1 MFTPQD
7 LQGIPEFL
15 TLIEKG
21 SFTAAAEALGIS
33 RSRVSQVIARLESR
47 LGVQLIQRSTR
58 SMHLTEVG
66 EQFHESCRRSFAL
79 IDQAIDRA
87 QEEQQRISGT
97 LRINSVGG
105 WFGERILAPQ
115 LLEFMQRH
123 PEVNIELDFASAH
136 VDLIADQYDLAVR
149 MGELPD
155 STLIARPLARYATHV
170 CASPDFIAHHG
181 QPSHPRELGRYPVA
195 LGSLNRWRFRHRTD
209 PQQSCEV
216 TLKGHLWCPNGHVTR
231 LAALEGEAI
240 VSLPD
245 FYLADDLRDGR
256 LLPLFDDWYRPDSQV
271 SLVYPR
277 ARYRIRR
284 VQALVEF
291 LLDQLQPDRE
301 RGIHTDRSSP

>member
-1 MFTPQD
+1 MPTSQE
-7 LQGIPEFL
+7 LQGITEFL
-15 TLIEKG
+15 TLIDKG

-33 RSRVSQVIARLESR
+33 RSRVSQVIARLETR

-66 EQFHESCRRSFAL
+66 EQFHERCRRGFQL

-97 LRINSVGG
+97 IRINSVGG
-105 WFGERILAPQ
+105 WFGERILSPK
-115 LLEFMQRH
+115 LLTFMQLH
-123 PEVNIELDFASAH
+123 PEVNIELDFASTH

-170 CASPDFIAHHG
+170 CASPGFIARHG
-181 QPSHPRELGRYPVA
+181 LPAHPRELSRYPVA
-195 LGSLNRWRFRHRTD
+195 LGSLNRWRFQHHTD

-216 TLKGHLWCPNGHVTR
+216 TLKGRLWCPNGHVTR
-231 LAALEGEAI
+231 LAALQGRAI

-245 FYLADDLRDGR
+245 FYLADDLRNGD
-256 LLPLFDDWYRPDSQV
+256 LLPVFDHWYRPDSRV

-291 LLDQLQPDRE
+291 LLEQTRPDRD
-301 RGIHTDRSSP
+301 TPTC